1 MDAFRQWAV
10 CLIIAAAA
18 GTFAMAVSPRGS
30 MDKTIRAVV
39 GIFVIA
45 AVCSP
50 LAEMK
55 NAEFSVAAISD
66 SENCYGNSNTSALR
80 KQFTDMCSDAVAS
93 SVKET
98 AAGLGITVGSV
109 EAEISVDS
117 DNCIIIHNVLVKV
130 TGCSDEKSEELL
142 KNLQD
147 ELGVPVTV
155 AAQ

>member
-1 MDAFRQWAV
+1 
-10 CLIIAAAA
+10 
-18 GTFAMAVSPRGS
+18 MAVSPRGS

-50 LAEMK
+50 LSEIK
-55 NAEFSVAAISD
+55 NAEFSVAALSD
-66 SENCYGNSNTSALR
+66 SESGYENSNTSVLR
-80 KQFTDMCSDAVAS
+80 EQFTDMCSDAVES
-93 SVKET
+93 CVNET
-98 AAGLGITVGSV
+98 AARLEIIVDSI

-117 DNCIIIHNVLVKV
+117 DNCIIIHSVLVKV

-142 KNLQD
+142 KDLQD